1 MLQELQLRMVPE
13 VECLFM
19 SKWLVIFFF
28 VDDIVALFKPQH
40 QPKFTEFMTHL
51 TSKYELCDLG
61 ELKWFL
67 GIRVVRDH
75 TKKKLWL
82 SQDSY
87 VEKCCGPYR
96 TTRSSASDR

>member
-28 VDDIVALFKPQH
+28 MDDIVALFKPQH

-67 GIRVVRDH
+67 GIHVV
-75 TKKKLWL
+75 
-82 SQDSY
+82 
-87 VEKCCGPYR
+87 
-96 TTRSSASDR
+96 